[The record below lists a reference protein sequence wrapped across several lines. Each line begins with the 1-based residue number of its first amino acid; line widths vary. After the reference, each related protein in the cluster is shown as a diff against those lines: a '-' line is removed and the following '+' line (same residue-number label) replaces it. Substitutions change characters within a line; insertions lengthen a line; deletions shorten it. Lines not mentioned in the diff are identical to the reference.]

1 MFRQRPEVPAVEVG
15 GVPADAYLLD
25 VREADEWSRGH
36 APEAVH
42 LPLSE
47 LAARAEQVPGDRE
60 VYVICKAGGRS
71 EQAVRY
77 LNELG
82 RSGINVAGGM
92 LAWQAAH
99 KEMVSETPEEP
110 FVL

>member
-1 MFRQRPEVPAVEVG
+1 MFRQRPEVPAVEIG
-15 GVPADAYLLD
+15 ALPAGAYLID
-25 VREADEWSRGH
+25 VREADEWHHGH

-42 LPLSE
+42 VPLSE
-47 LAARAEQVPGDRE
+47 LATRAEQVPGDRE

-77 LNELG
+77 LNQLG
-82 RSGINVAGGM
+82 RTGINVSGGM
-92 LAWQAAH
+92 LAWQAAR
-99 KEMVSETPEEP
+99 KEMVSESAQDP